1 MDAGAVSPA
10 TCAELRRAAAR
21 GRQLRRLADDYR
33 LPYEL
38 VKRHV
43 WGQCEH
49 AVDVPPMP
57 ME

>member
-1 MDAGAVSPA
+1 MDDPSVSTA
-10 TCAELRRAAAR
+10 TCAELRRAATR
-21 GRQLRRLADDYR
+21 GRQLRRLAEDYR

-43 WGQCEH
+43 WGKCEH